1 MTVTT
6 PAVTGLSQAE
16 VRERIQ
22 RGQVNQAPPEAGRSL
37 AQILRA
43 NICTRFNAILGVLFV
58 VVMIVGPPQDALF
71 GVVLVVNTAIGIFQ
85 EIRAK
90 RALDRLAILTAAQA
104 RVIRDGEFGELPV
117 DQVVQ
122 DDVLELRTGDQVPV
136 DARVLSA
143 DGLELDEAL
152 LTGEA
157 DSVAKAADDKV
168 LSGSV
173 VVAGSGLVRATGVG
187 GEAYAARLQAQARQF
202 SLIRSELQQ
211 GTNQILRLMTWVLV
225 PVALLLVLSLFFRSH
240 DSLADAVRESAAGV
254 TGMVPEG
261 LVLLTSLAFTM
272 GAMRLARRRVLVQ
285 ELAAIEGLARVDVLC
300 VDKTGTLTQPG
311 MRLVETQ
318 AVAGWPEAGIADAVA
333 ALVSVDSSQNGTMQ
347 ALAERFT
354 DAPGWTARAQVPFSS
369 ARKWSG
375 VTFEGE
381 GSWVL
386 GAPSVVGGGRL
397 PADVADAV
405 ATRESSGRRVLLL
418 AHADGPLDPTL
429 LEGGLPAAVAPA
441 ALLVLAEELR
451 DETASTVRYLIEQGV
466 TIKVMSGDAPR
477 SVAAIA
483 GRAGIPALGPP
494 CDGYSLG
501 ESEEEVGAALAQ
513 SSVLGR
519 VKPGQKLAGVKALQA
534 AGHVVAMVGDGVNDV
549 PALKQADLG
558 IAMGS
563 GSQASR
569 SVARVVLLDGTFSA
583 IPLMLAEGRRVI
595 ANIERVAGL
604 FVTKTVYAALIAV
617 VVGIAGISYP
627 FFPRHLTIISTLTI
641 GVPGFFLA
649 LAPGAPRARP
659 GFTRRVLSFA
669 VPAGVA
675 AGAAALASYWIARG
689 VSGVSVTEQR
699 TATMLALFALGIW
712 VLVLIAHP
720 LNAWK
725 LALIAAMVAG
735 LVLLLAIPVSRRVF
749 ALQIPPASVLV
760 VEGAIVLAAIV
771 ALTVW
776 RLIQRSK
783 AGLGPVGAGGP
794 GGHAGGAVRVGV
806 LPAAC
811 HETLQPGRAGQRD
824 SRRHERDLRTGHL
837 DPADLLGAHVS
848 RRHAEPAAHGLHHR
862 GARAGVGVEAAAGR
876 PQLRMMR
883 VAGHEP
889 VIPVR
894 DQVRGALPG
903 CVVLPVAA
911 LVQRQRRD
919 RQPRPPSHERHQRD
933 DHHQVDQR
941 SVAEDLAVVHPPVG
955 IRMGRPEVHDERHAQ
970 QHHQHDRDGEH
981 PPQVPHQLPV
991 RHPRRDE
998 RREVRRVRHLV
1009 RPVDPPLAEQLEP
1022 GDDLA
1027 HDVVPQRLVQGVAR
1041 VVKAVVRVQLV
1052 PVLHPDLP
1060 PVGQDQVRLQAHPRA
1075 GQLPHRVERL
1085 DVPGQVTVVVADY
1098 VDDLAASL
1106 GDGEQRR
1113 AEVLV
1118 RAQDFGGG
1126 RLAVP
1131 EQLDRVA
1138 GQHHG
1143 QRAGVAPQP
1152 LGQRLTRPPGYLGT
1166 FRRQVQVADHDDPAV
1181 GRDGHVEQVGD
1192 VGSRRCHG
1200 VTCSSLRPF

>member
-1 MTVTT
+1 MTVTA

-22 RGQVNQAPPEAGRSL
+22 HGQVNQAPPEAGRSL
-37 AQILRA
+37 TQILRA

-104 RVIRDGEFGELPV
+104 RVVRDGEFGELPV

-187 GEAYAARLQAQARQF
+187 GEAYAARLQAQARRF

-318 AVAGWPEAGIADAVA
+318 AVAGWPETGIADAVA
-333 ALVSVDSSQNGTMQ
+333 ALVFVDSSQNGTMK

-405 ATRESSGRRVLLL
+405 ATREASGRRVLLL
-418 AHADGPLDPTL
+418 AHADGSL
-429 LEGGLPAAVAPA
+429 LPEGGLPADISPA

-501 ESEEEVGAALAQ
+501 ESEEEVGAALAR

-604 FVTKTVYAALIAV
+604 FVTKTGYAALIAV

-669 VPAGVA
+669 GPAGVA
-675 AGAAALASYWIARG
+675 AGAAALASYWVARG

-725 LALIAAMVAG
+725 LTLIAAMVAG
-735 LVLLLAIPVSRRVF
+735 LVLLLAIPLSRRIF

-783 AGLGPVGAGGP
+783 AQPAPPAPLRLRSRNTSGSVCTGYNPPQETSWSMSSTRASASPTAPKASRSRCTMALNAATPRIIMP
-794 GGHAGGAVRVGV
+794 TV
-806 LPAAC
+806 LHGWTGDRPRNRSTTVNSKPAPHRNPNMPMAPTGIRDPHPMAPAAR
-811 HETLQPGRAGQRD
+811 PP
-824 SRRHERDLRTGHL
+824 
-837 DPADLLGAHVS
+837 PA
-848 RRHAEPAAHGLHHR
+848 RWHHR
-862 GARAGVGVEAAAGR
+862 
-876 PQLRMMR
+876 
-883 VAGHEP
+883 
-889 VIPVR
+889 
-894 DQVRGALPG
+894 
-903 CVVLPVAA
+903 
-911 LVQRQRRD
+911 
-919 RQPRPPSHERHQRD
+919 
-933 DHHQVDQR
+933 
-941 SVAEDLAVVHPPVG
+941 
-955 IRMGRPEVHDERHAQ
+955 HDA
-970 QHHQHDRDGEH
+970 
-981 PPQVPHQLPV
+981 
-991 RHPRRDE
+991 
-998 RREVRRVRHLV
+998 
-1009 RPVDPPLAEQLEP
+1009 
-1022 GDDLA
+1022 GDDGA
-1027 HDVVPQRLVQGVAR
+1027 WAP
-1041 VVKAVVRVQLV
+1041 
-1052 PVLHPDLP
+1052 
-1060 PVGQDQVRLQAHPRA
+1060 
-1075 GQLPHRVERL
+1075 
-1085 DVPGQVTVVVADY
+1085 
-1098 VDDLAASL
+1098 AS
-1106 GDGEQRR
+1106 
-1113 AEVLV
+1113 
-1118 RAQDFGGG
+1118 
-1126 RLAVP
+1126 P
-1131 EQLDRVA
+1131 
-1138 GQHHG
+1138 
-1143 QRAGVAPQP
+1143 
-1152 LGQRLTRPPGYLGT
+1152 
-1166 FRRQVQVADHDDPAV
+1166 
-1181 GRDGHVEQVGD
+1181 
-1192 VGSRRCHG
+1192 
-1200 VTCSSLRPF
+1200 